1 MKLSFTS
8 QDIDKIDTELLV
20 LMCYE
25 NDVPFKEMLGTLDW
39 RINGRLSRSVKEKH
53 FRGKAKELLLIPSEK
68 RLKAA
73 EVIVLGL
80 GKKEDFSQEHISQ
93 VLDYFLHT
101 IENKKMEQ
109 VCFSLNQLL
118 PSNFEWRNA
127 VRLLLSKLVDCHSVK
142 EVVLREPIE
151 LVRDAKRRQ
160 INFGP
165 QVQVEYQ

>member
-8 QDIDKIDTELLV
+8 QEIDKIDAEIV
-20 LMCYE
+20 VVMCYE
-25 NDVPFKEMLGTLDW
+25 DNVPFKDMLGMLDW
-39 RINGRLSRSVKEKH
+39 RINGRLSRIVKDNK
-53 FRGKAKELLLIPSEK
+53 FQGKAKELLLIPSEK
-68 RLKAA
+68 RLKAG

-93 VLDYFLHT
+93 VLDYFLKT
-101 IENKKMEQ
+101 MESKKSVQ

-118 PSNFEWRNA
+118 PSHFEWRNA
-127 VRLLLSKLVDCHSVK
+127 VRLLLSKLVDCKSIK
-142 EVVLREPIE
+142 EVVLREPLD

-165 QVQVEYQ
+165 QIQVEYQ